1 MGSNPSYLFYFKNI
15 SLLLYF
21 CVIFFTYF
29 SLDMQWHDHYKD
41 LFSTLGFRDK
51 DLSSRGHHD
60 QMSTE
65 SLHNHGKNS
74 GHSRNLSDGS
84 GSSQQGGVPTGTRV
98 QPLGRETTPT
108 PNAPQRIPR
117 EVWDRFEG
125 KTREV
130 ITDLKLFQRKRNL
143 FLLCQV
149 IFARALF
156 KVNFCFV
163 EMRKHSSTFYKLHFL
178 HKPCHHLEKGWWQ
191 KTF

>member
-1 MGSNPSYLFYFKNI
+1 M
-15 SLLLYF
+15 
-21 CVIFFTYF
+21 IFFTYF

-60 QMSTE
+60 QVSTE

-98 QPLGRETTPT
+98 APMGRETTPT

-130 ITDLKLFQRKRNL
+130 ITD
-143 FLLCQV
+143 
-149 IFARALF
+149 
-156 KVNFCFV
+156 
-163 EMRKHSSTFYKLHFL
+163 
-178 HKPCHHLEKGWWQ
+178 
-191 KTF
+191 

>member
-1 MGSNPSYLFYFKNI
+1 
-15 SLLLYF
+15 
-21 CVIFFTYF
+21 
-29 SLDMQWHDHYKD
+29 MQWHDHYKD
-41 LFSTLGFRDK
+41 LFSILGFRDK

-60 QMSTE
+60 QVSTE

-98 QPLGRETTPT
+98 APLGRETTPT

-130 ITDLKLFQRKRNL
+130 ITDLKLFQKIVHILLPKLFWHTVRKNASSDQEKLLKFEAEGREFCKL
-143 FLLCQV
+143 FE
-149 IFARALF
+149 ITGSIYSNSER
-156 KVNFCFV
+156 
-163 EMRKHSSTFYKLHFL
+163 S
-178 HKPCHHLEKGWWQ
+178 
-191 KTF
+191 

>member
-1 MGSNPSYLFYFKNI
+1 M
-15 SLLLYF
+15 
-21 CVIFFTYF
+21 
-29 SLDMQWHDHYKD
+29 
-41 LFSTLGFRDK
+41 
-51 DLSSRGHHD
+51 SSRGHHD
-60 QMSTE
+60 QVSTE

-130 ITDLKLFQRKRNL
+130 MTDLKLFQKKKL
-143 FLLCQV
+143 Y
-149 IFARALF
+149 
-156 KVNFCFV
+156 FV
-163 EMRKHSSTFYKLHFL
+163 TKIVLTY
-178 HKPCHHLEKGWWQ
+178 LEK
-191 KTF
+191 KCSIY

>member
-1 MGSNPSYLFYFKNI
+1 
-15 SLLLYF
+15 
-21 CVIFFTYF
+21 
-29 SLDMQWHDHYKD
+29 MQWHHYKD

-60 QMSTE
+60 QVSTE

-98 QPLGRETTPT
+98 APLGRETTPT

-130 ITDLKLFQRKRNL
+130 RFDFKFHLAHGIRQPILKLLIGGF
-143 FLLCQV
+143 
-149 IFARALF
+149 
-156 KVNFCFV
+156 
-163 EMRKHSSTFYKLHFL
+163 
-178 HKPCHHLEKGWWQ
+178 
-191 KTF
+191 

>member
-1 MGSNPSYLFYFKNI
+1 MAMGSNPSYLLYFKNI

-130 ITDLKLFQRKRNL
+130 ITDLDF
-143 FLLCQV
+143 FL
-149 IFARALF
+149 
-156 KVNFCFV
+156 
-163 EMRKHSSTFYKLHFL
+163 M
-178 HKPCHHLEKGWWQ
+178 
-191 KTF
+191 